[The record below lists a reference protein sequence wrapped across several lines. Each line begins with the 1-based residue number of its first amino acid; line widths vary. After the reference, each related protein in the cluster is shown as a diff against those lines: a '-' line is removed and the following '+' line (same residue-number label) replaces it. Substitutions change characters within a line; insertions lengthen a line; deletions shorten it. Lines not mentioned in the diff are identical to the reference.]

1 MPRERFVK
9 RSCAVMITTTPKC
22 HITALGFDSKHHMI
36 GCLDIKESPLQ
47 FSFIFTTVLLIYFY
61 FSALNWIFNKF
72 KRNKSA
78 HTLATQF
85 LYFFFLLVVLCFC
98 SYYYPFLLLLSNKV
112 KKSSKIGLSNKNL

>member
-85 LYFFFLLVVLCFC
+85 LYFFFTGRTLFLQ
-98 SYYYPFLLLLSNKV
+98 LLLPFFTFIIEQ
-112 KKSSKIGLSNKNL
+112 SKEIKQNWT